1 MEVERAG
8 RARDQLYLRAPH
20 EGGARIAVTDIRGE
34 QIAQLERPSKAG
46 LNRVLWNMRPS
57 AGSGRGPWPASG
69 RGERGAALPAAE
81 YRITVDV
88 GGQQQIVIGRIR
100 DRIVN

>member
-1 MEVERAG
+1 
-8 RARDQLYLRAPH
+8 
-20 EGGARIAVTDIRGE
+20 
-34 QIAQLERPSKAG
+34 
-46 LNRVLWNMRPS
+46 MRPS